1 MSTYETKLEWAKD
14 GASSTYD
21 GAGFRLSLLPAGG
34 WYDTVVN
41 LQRYYLSNAFTVET
55 EPVTGI
61 PEYLRY
67 PGLAYSI
74 DSTPHGVEAV
84 LNGDEL
90 SPVATSFVMDGRRFD
105 LSKSLNPW
113 GVKFS
118 FNRGNGLVDGTFSLI
133 TDNGSDPQGYAATL
147 THKGVLLMNCD
158 PKSPFVDL
166 LTAGFYLMPSSK
178 NGWQISRPFN
188 IRATAVDPDW
198 SEAELR

>member
-1 MSTYETKLEWAKD
+1 M
-14 GASSTYD
+14 
-21 GAGFRLSLLPAGG
+21 
-34 WYDTVVN
+34 
-41 LQRYYLSNAFTVET
+41 
-55 EPVTGI
+55 TGI

-118 FNRGNGLVDGTFSLI
+118 FNRGNGLVAGTFKLI

-147 THKGVLLMNCD
+147 SHMGLLLMNSD
-158 PKSPFVDL
+158 PKSPLADL

-178 NGWQISRPFN
+178 SGWLISRPFN
-188 IRATAVDPDW
+188 IRATSADRDW
-198 SEAELR
+198 SEAELH